1 MHSDVLACVV
11 LPSSTS
17 PSAVSTRLKKKS
29 HPDMVLFGL
38 GILFASIAFLLLR
51 DPRPRWRK
59 FVQNWTLKKGGV
71 VGKVLAAQSDEDEQV
86 DRGATQLKGPQNI
99 SHLSTPDDFQSEKP
113 RQVTSSLASDSPSQ
127 ITEEGVTV
135 ENAQAPTTTFVLLDD
150 EVSDMQN
157 ESFEFTPRRRSQCSS
172 SSASASMDQSSPV
185 SQKHPPT
192 PIAVNT
198 AAALNTIPKL
208 PQISARQLMPPP
220 SARPSALRPLPK
232 LGNSLNPPPSLAST
246 LRGPPSRSS
255 TPGSTSSLAATAS
268 TLAPS
273 ARPSRK
279 VILPPGHSPL
289 DWAQLTSHP
298 PTSTFLRGAGVPPQ
312 LIRVTPSQLR
322 ENNGRNGRDAWS
334 TWQGKVYNITPYRK
348 FHPGGEGELMRG
360 AGKPGVAEK
369 LFMEIHP
376 WVNWEGMLGEC
387 MVGILVGE
395 NEDTEKEAD
404 LESMD

>member
-1 MHSDVLACVV
+1 
-11 LPSSTS
+11 
-17 PSAVSTRLKKKS
+17 
-29 HPDMVLFGL
+29 MVLFGL
-38 GILFASIAFLLLR
+38 GILFASIAFLFLR
-51 DPRPRWRK
+51 DPRPRWHQ
-59 FVQNWTLKKGGV
+59 FVQNWIPNKGGV
-71 VGKVLAAQSDEDEQV
+71 ADKVSAAQNDEDEQV
-86 DRGATQLKGPQNI
+86 DRRATRLEGPQNI
-99 SHLSTPDDFQSEKP
+99 SQLSAPDQFQSGKL
-113 RQVTSSLASDSPSQ
+113 RQDTSSLARDSTSQ
-127 ITEEGVTV
+127 ITDEVSIV
-135 ENAQAPTTTFVLLDD
+135 ENAQAPAPTFVLLDVEHSDAQD
-150 EVSDMQN
+150 EG
-157 ESFEFTPRRRSQCSS
+157 FELAHRRGLQGFS
-172 SSASASMDQSSPV
+172 SSASASRDSPSPI
-185 SQKHPPT
+185 SQTHQPT
-192 PIAVNT
+192 PIAVST
-198 AAALNTIPKL
+198 AAALNTIPKF

-220 SARPSALRPLPK
+220 LARPSALRPLPK
-232 LGNSLNPPPSLAST
+232 LGHSLNSPPSFAST
-246 LRGPPSRSS
+246 LRGAPSKSS
-255 TPGSTSSLAATAS
+255 TPGSTSTSAATSS

-322 ENNGRNGRDAWS
+322 ENNGWNGRDAWS
-334 TWQGKVYNITPYRK
+334 TWQGKVYNITPYKK

-395 NEDTEKEAD
+395 NEDTEKD
-404 LESMD
+404 TGLESMD